1 MKEIRRLISD
11 EYIFTQDYDNDNSI
25 YTETFSFFFIDIR
38 SVAKIYLESINIVP
52 NFYKFFNTHEN
63 NILIS
68 ILTGNLDNIDKYR
81 NTSLLCDNR
90 QGVYSNFTN
99 QIFIE
104 KQSNFDKPIRFAYEN
119 INENDY
125 NQYSAKE
132 LIKNFNHIISLNCTK
147 PNNFNLDFYIENN
160 DEFLFII
167 THVAGLQFTSIAL
180 NGYFNLGLYYIYHN

>member
-25 YTETFSFFFIDIR
+25 YTETFSFSFIDIR

>member
-11 EYIFTQDYDNDNSI
+11 EYIFTQDYDNNHSI
-25 YTETFSFFFIDIR
+25 YTETFSFSFIDIR

-180 NGYFNLGLYYIYHN
+180 NGYFNLGLYYIYN